1 MTLAPKT
8 KPGPYEIVSP
18 LGVGGMGQVYR
29 AHDTRLGRDVAVKVL
44 PESFVAAGRAQLW
57 KHIALTDPVG
67 ATRHVLGSVT
77 PDGKSYAI
85 GYTRYLDQLDQAD
98 GVR

>member
-8 KPGPYEIVSP
+8 KLGPYEMVLP
-18 LGVGGMGQVYR
+18 LGVGGMGQVFR
-29 AHDTRLGRDVAVKVL
+29 AHDTRLGRDAAVKVL
-44 PESFVAAGRAQLW
+44 PESIVATGQGQLW

-67 ATRHVLGSVT
+67 ANRHVLGSVT

-85 GYTRYLDQLDQAD
+85 GYTRYLDQLYLAD